1 MEKKYQVFI
10 SSTYTDLIEERQTV
24 VEGILN
30 AGHIPA
36 GMELFHAGDETQK
49 ELISEWIE
57 DSDIYVLILGG
68 RYGSLDD
75 DGMGYTH
82 WEYEKAKELCKPI
95 FSLVLT
101 EDYLNK
107 KVTAGKIK
115 ATDLTYYDDKLVKF
129 RNEVTSKIVSNIDN
143 IAQIEAE
150 VIKSINRIIKKRGND
165 LEGWI
170 KGSYLKELEELRKV
184 KENLSEELLSSRSS
198 VIEMQK
204 EISAVKDVFIGEYS
218 FEHVK
223 NKLSEEPIIT
233 ESVYSKVKKFESSVA
248 EREEKQLNDGDYTIE
263 ETNLEKIKKI
273 IEDKLSASQMLIQ
286 CKEELLLH
294 SIKLENDFYSNL
306 MNQLYFTKWYEMS
319 LIDKEEV
326 SAQNVT
332 IGSYK
337 HYIPK
342 YEQIKLNERGI
353 KYLQML
359 EVETNK

>member
-1 MEKKYQVFI
+1 MQNLEKKYQVFI
-10 SSTYTDLIEERQTV
+10 SSTYTDLIEERQIV

-82 WEYEKAKELCKPI
+82 WEYEKAKELGKPI

-101 EDYLNK
+101 EDYLNN

-115 ATDLTYYDDKLVKF
+115 ATDLTYHDDKLVNF
-129 RNEVTSKIVSNIDN
+129 RNEVMSKIVSNIDN

-170 KGSYLKELEELRKV
+170 KGSSLKELEALRKENKKLSSELVSRQGEVIVMQEKLNEVKDDFIGSFRFSAVKEILSNDFPVKKASNKIKKV
-184 KENLSEELLSSRSS
+184 KEKIQKQIEQPSQTPVYNRPNYENDMEFVENIENLKLSSLDMLLRTKSQLT
-198 VIEMQK
+198 VTGWK
-204 EISAVKDVFIGEYS
+204 ETNMHGDNLFLELYLSRWMELSLVELKKGTNKKIDVYVLSANG
-218 FEHVK
+218 
-223 NKLSEEPIIT
+223 
-233 ESVYSKVKKFESSVA
+233 KKFVSM
-248 EREEKQLNDGDYTIE
+248 IE
-263 ETNLEKIKKI
+263 IENLKSE
-273 IEDKLSASQMLIQ
+273 
-286 CKEELLLH
+286 
-294 SIKLENDFYSNL
+294 
-306 MNQLYFTKWYEMS
+306 
-319 LIDKEEV
+319 
-326 SAQNVT
+326 
-332 IGSYK
+332 
-337 HYIPK
+337 
-342 YEQIKLNERGI
+342 
-353 KYLQML
+353 
-359 EVETNK
+359 